1 MSKPKHGI
9 EWTEETWN
17 PLRGCSL
24 VSAGCLNCYAMALAH
39 SPQLQRY
46 YGGLTE
52 LSSGNKPRWTG
63 EVRLVPELLE
73 QPLRWKRPRRIFVNS
88 MSDLF
93 HEQVP
98 LSFIREVFSVM
109 REAHQHQFQVL
120 TKRAERLWELDSS
133 LDWPDNVWMGVS
145 IENDRYT
152 YRADLLRGTRARI
165 KFLSIEPLIG
175 PVPSLSVEGLDWIIV
190 GGESGRGARP
200 MELDWAREVRD
211 KCIDADVSYFLKQLG
226 GVRNKRAEGQALLDG
241 RRWTEYP
248 DVEPDE
254 QHRLFR

>member
-1 MSKPKHGI
+1 MTDPKHGI

-24 VSAGCLNCYAMALAH
+24 VSAGCTNCYAMRLAP
-39 SPQLQRY
+39 SIPGY
-46 YGGLTE
+46 EGLTE
-52 LSSGNKPRWTG
+52 RGRWTG
-63 EVRLVPELLE
+63 EVRTIPDALRK
-73 QPLRWKRPRRIFVNS
+73 PLGWKKPRRIFVNS

-93 HEQVP
+93 HEKVP
-98 LSFIREVFSVM
+98 LGFILEVFDVM
-109 REAHQHQFQVL
+109 REASQHQFQVL

-165 KFLSIEPLIG
+165 KFLSVEPLIG
-175 PVPSLSVEGLDWIIV
+175 PVPSLDVEGLDWLIV
-190 GGESGRGARP
+190 GGESGIGARP
-200 MELDWAREVRD
+200 MDLDWVREVRD
-211 KCIDADVSYFLKQLG
+211 KCLDAEVAFFLKQLG
-226 GVRNKRAEGQALLDG
+226 GARNKRAEGQALLDG

-248 DVEPDE
+248 DMEPDE
-254 QHRLFR
+254 QHRLFG